1 MPKATI
7 FFGVLLIL
15 LGLVGYFGTGHQHP
29 TALIPL
35 YFGVVLAICGG
46 LAHRPD
52 ARARMVVMHIAV
64 TIALLGFL
72 ATITGVIAFI
82 RMEAGRYTPYPA
94 AAESKAAMCLI
105 CLFYVLLAVRSFVA
119 ARRGRAAL

>member
-15 LGLVGYFGTGHQHP
+15 LGLVGYLGTGHQHP

-35 YFGVVLAICGG
+35 YFGAALAICGG
-46 LAHRPD
+46 LAHTAD
-52 ARARMVVMHIAV
+52 ARRRMMVMHVAV

-72 ATITGVIAFI
+72 GTITGVVEFI
-82 RMEAGRYTPYPA
+82 RMEAGHYTPYPA

-105 CLFYVLLAVRSFVA
+105 CLFYVLLAVRSFIA
-119 ARRGRAAL
+119 ARRGRITL